1 MCDERT
7 LAAFVAASA
16 AIILAP
22 GPAQALVVA
31 RTLEQGPRAGTMT
44 AVGLNV
50 ATLVHAVAAGLGL
63 SALLATSA
71 LAFGM
76 VKLTGAAY
84 LVYLGVR
91 ALVAPRVDLGR
102 GEKSP
107 PGPQRAAL
115 QAFVTGLLN
124 PKVALFFLAFLPQF
138 VCPTRGSVLL
148 QFLLLGAL
156 LAAMDMLYEAG
167 LVLLAARA
175 TTWLDSPRVALWRS
189 RMTGAVLVG
198 LGVRLALAER
208 R

>member
-7 LAAFVAASA
+7 LAAFLAASA

-22 GPAQALVVA
+22 GPAQALVIA
-31 RTLEQGPRAGTMT
+31 RTLEQGTRAGLMT
-44 AVGLNV
+44 ALGLNA
-50 ATLVHAVAAGLGL
+50 ATLVHAVGAGLGL

-71 LAFGM
+71 LAFGL
-76 VKLTGAAY
+76 VKLVGAAY

-91 ALVAPRVDLGR
+91 ALLVPRVDLGR
-102 GEKSP
+102 GGMSP

-138 VCPTRGSVLL
+138 VCPARGSVLL
-148 QFLLLGAL
+148 QCLLLGAL
-156 LAAMDMLYEAG
+156 LGGLDLLYESG
-167 LVLLAARA
+167 LTLLVARA

-189 RMTGAVLVG
+189 RLTGAVLIG